1 MALTAAPTR
10 GHSVPREVFDFYLH
24 LQERWPKLFNLH
36 RPKPLAIGIDKAI
49 QVHVDV
55 PPGTLKQFFRW
66 YTSRKPY
73 HEAMLTA
80 THRYDLQ
87 GQPHEAIDDSAR
99 NRARLCLHGKTRP
112 PAATAT
118 PTAVAK
124 AQPAKAAPT
133 SIWDELVQHK
143 GAFDMQ
149 TQINATLK
157 LVLRETPQMR
167 ESEDG
172 KVLYYAMTNVPSGLP
187 AEASLPSAP
196 LYLAVP
202 AKLWRNAQKK
212 ANKLSANE
220 DTPVWW
226 MIEGAIGMG
235 EDGLL
240 VYAKSVQPMAG
251 KAAKAA

>member
-1 MALTAAPTR
+1 
-10 GHSVPREVFDFYLH
+10 
-24 LQERWPKLFNLH
+24 
-36 RPKPLAIGIDKAI
+36 
-49 QVHVDV
+49 
-55 PPGTLKQFFRW
+55 
-66 YTSRKPY
+66 
-73 HEAMLTA
+73 
-80 THRYDLQ
+80 
-87 GQPHEAIDDSAR
+87 
-99 NRARLCLHGKTRP
+99 
-112 PAATAT
+112 
-118 PTAVAK
+118 
-124 AQPAKAAPT
+124 
-133 SIWDELVQHK
+133 
-143 GAFDMQ
+143 MQ

-196 LYLAVP
+196 LYLALP

-212 ANKLSANE
+212 AQKLGTDE
-220 DTPVWW
+220 ETPVWW

-240 VYAKSVQPMAG
+240 VYAKSVQAIAG